1 VQRISWDDLPAGL
14 AEAIEART
22 GPILSAYTVVSGHN
36 SPVAATVVT
45 AEGKTFVKGLP
56 NDNHGVKGQLR
67 EIAVAPL
74 VSHIS
79 PRLLW
84 HFDAAGW
91 TVLGYEHID
100 GRHADYSPN
109 SPDPDALMPVIEA
122 LGQIEVSEPSPL
134 FKRAE
139 DRWKSHVADA
149 GELEAFR
156 GSTLQH
162 TDWIP
167 QNVLIATARP
177 YLVDWAWPTLGAAWM
192 DPAYMVIRLMAS
204 GHSIKDAEAF
214 ASRIPAYAGA
224 DPTHL
229 DSFAAANKRMWD
241 EIERQA
247 VGHTTTPW
255 MRSVALAARE
265 WADDRRNH
273 TRVFA
278 L

>member
-1 VQRISWDDLPAGL
+1 MQRISWDDVPAEL
-14 AEAIEART
+14 AELIEART
-22 GPILSAYTVVSGHN
+22 GPILGTYTAASGHN

-74 VSHIS
+74 VAHIS
-79 PRLLW
+79 PCLRW

-109 SPDPDALMPVIEA
+109 SPDPDALLPVIEA
-122 LGQIEVSEPSPL
+122 LGQIEVTKPSPL

-139 DRWKSHVADA
+139 DRWKTYVEDA
-149 GELEAFR
+149 SELEAFR

-167 QNVLIATARP
+167 QNVLIAQGRA

-204 GHSIKDAEAF
+204 GHKIGDAEAF
-214 ASRIPAYAGA
+214 AGRIPAYADA

-229 DSFAAANKRMWD
+229 DSFAAANLRMWE

-247 VGHTTTPW
+247 IGHTTTPW
-255 MRSVALAARE
+255 MRSVALAAQE
-265 WADDRRNH
+265 WAEHRRNR